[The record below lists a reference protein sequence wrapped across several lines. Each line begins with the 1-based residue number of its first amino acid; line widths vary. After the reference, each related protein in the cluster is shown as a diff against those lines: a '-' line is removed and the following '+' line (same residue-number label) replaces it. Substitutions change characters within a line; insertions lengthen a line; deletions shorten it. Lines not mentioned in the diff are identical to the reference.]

1 MEYRNLGR
9 TGVKVSPLCL
19 GAMMFGAWGEPD
31 HDKSIRIIH
40 AALDAGINFVD
51 TADVYRQGENEEI
64 VGKAL
69 KGRRDDIVLATKFH
83 GQMGDEIN
91 HQGSSRRWIMRR
103 SRTRCGASAPTTST
117 STRSTA
123 RARTPTSRRRCR
135 RSPTS
140 CAPGKIRYFGS
151 STFPAAQIVE
161 AQWVARERGLR
172 ALQDRAAA
180 VQHARARDRGRRPP
194 HRAAPRHGRDPVEPA
209 RRAAGCSGKYRKGA
223 DDARRPR
230 RADRLP
236 HRYDLSL
243 PGNQRKF
250 EAADALGALADEVG
264 IPLIEIAIAFVI
276 NHPAVTS
283 AIIGPRTM
291 EHLESQLRRRRANST
306 PSCWTA
312 STRSSRPRRA
322 STTRTRATPTRRW
335 SRRRGEGR
343 WLAPGG
349 YRGRPASR
357 SSVWCS
363 SRHRS
368 AGSLPAP
375 RSARPTGEG
384 SEGIGSW

>member
-51 TADVYRQGENEEI
+51 TADVYSQGENEEI

-91 HQGSSRRWIMRR
+91 HQGSSRRWIMTEVENSLRR
-103 SRTRCGASAPTTST
+103 LGTDYIDLYQVHRPREDTDVEETLSALTDLV
-117 STRSTA
+117 
-123 RARTPTSRRRCR
+123 RA
-135 RSPTS
+135 
-140 CAPGKIRYFGS
+140 GKIRYFGS
-151 STFPAAQIVE
+151 STFPASQIVE
-161 AQWVARERGLR
+161 AQWVARDRGLER
-172 ALQDRAAA
+172 FKTEQPPYSML
-180 VQHARARDRGRRPP
+180 VRGIEADVLPT
-194 HRAAPRHGRDPVEPA
+194 AQRHGMGVIPWSPL
-209 RRAAGCSGKYRKGA
+209 AGGWLSGKYRKGQ
-223 DDARRPR
+223 DTPEST
-230 RADRLP
+230 RASRLP
-236 HRYDLSL
+236 GRYDLSL

-291 EHLESQLRRRRANST
+291 EHLESQLPAATRQLDAELLDRIDEIVPPATSFNYADTCYANPALEPAARRR
-306 PSCWTA
+306 
-312 STRSSRPRRA
+312 
-322 STTRTRATPTRRW
+322 
-335 SRRRGEGR
+335 
-343 WLAPGG
+343 
-349 YRGRPASR
+349 
-357 SSVWCS
+357 
-363 SRHRS
+363 
-368 AGSLPAP
+368 
-375 RSARPTGEG
+375 
-384 SEGIGSW
+384 